1 MSDIPLARKIT
12 LILIGVIGLIS
23 LGTGWLSVYDERRL
37 LQEILT
43 RQGNA
48 TVRSLAA
55 YSVEAMVSL
64 DYPALEKV
72 MSTVAREA
80 GNIELIE
87 ISEGGRVVSHQGDR
101 AMAHGSA
108 FAADIVV
115 QNQGANPKVLGRVD
129 LIVSDRDGDALIST
143 RVRQLIAHA
152 LGVFAILAV
161 LLPLLLK
168 RVFLER
174 ITNLTRLTESVIRDE
189 LPLARQAKLDSRPV
203 RDEIEILHECF
214 TEMLSGL
221 RERDE
226 VRQNTLNDV
235 SKARSLLGDV
245 ADSMPSQLLVVSE
258 EGLVVLCNRAALS
271 ALMPGEPE
279 TAMLGRPLEAVW
291 PLLAGEGET
300 IASALNEHRIASGRM
315 TETGRDEVRHVYQI
329 FIYPLSSTV
338 HKGVLIRIDDVTEQ
352 ERIEEMMVQTEK
364 MVSVGGLAAGVA
376 HEINN
381 PLGVMVQAAQNIERR
396 VSEALPANHQVAA
409 ELGVSVA
416 VIRAYLEKRSILEF
430 LNDIKVDGARA
441 AAVVRSLLDF
451 TRKSEAVWSSV
462 ALAELVEASIE
473 LARKDYDLRSKF
485 DFRKIALDV
494 SVSPDLAPVTMVRS
508 EIEQVLLNLFKN
520 AAHAL
525 ADKADSARA
534 QGLEF
539 TPRITIRAR
548 KVGAMAYLEVED
560 NGPGF
565 APEIRKRVFEP
576 FFTTKPVG
584 VGTGLGLWISYMI
597 LTSKHGGQLLLETSP
612 GAGSIF
618 TLILP
623 FKAVVRT

>member
-1 MSDIPLARKIT
+1 MART
-12 LILIGVIGLIS
+12 IS
-23 LGTGWLSVYDERRL
+23 VAA
-37 LQEILT
+37 LQTSYGEDL
-43 RQGNA
+43 QA
-48 TVRSLAA
+48 
-55 YSVEAMVSL
+55 
-64 DYPALEKV
+64 
-72 MSTVAREA
+72 
-80 GNIELIE
+80 NIDKTI
-87 ISEGGRVVSHQGDR
+87 
-101 AMAHGSA
+101 
-108 FAADIVV
+108 
-115 QNQGANPKVLGRVD
+115 D
-129 LIVSDRDGDALIST
+129 LI
-143 RVRQLIAHA
+143 
-152 LGVFAILAV
+152 
-161 LLPLLLK
+161 
-168 RVFLER
+168 
-174 ITNLTRLTESVIRDE
+174 
-189 LPLARQAKLDSRPV
+189 RQAAARGAQV
-203 RDEIEILHECF
+203 ILPSELFQGPYFCVSQEERWFGTAHPW
-214 TEMLSGL
+214 
-221 RERDE
+221 REHPC
-226 VRQNTLNDV
+226 VT
-235 SKARSLLGDV
+235 
-245 ADSMPSQLLVVSE
+245 
-258 EGLVVLCNRAALS
+258 ALQ
-271 ALMPGEPE
+271 P
-279 TAMLGRPLEAVW
+279 
-291 PLLAGEGET
+291 
-300 IASALNEHRIASGRM
+300 
-315 TETGRDEVRHVYQI
+315 
-329 FIYPLSSTV
+329 
-338 HKGVLIRIDDVTEQ
+338 
-352 ERIEEMMVQTEK
+352 
-364 MVSVGGLAAGVA
+364 
-376 HEINN
+376 
-381 PLGVMVQAAQNIERR
+381 
-396 VSEALPANHQVAA
+396 VAA